1 LDIFKEKL
9 KERNTIKDLDAAKQA
24 IPVNIN
30 QAVSMFTAI
39 MKRVSECMNKKVKVT
54 KQYPRQTWFDKECQQ
69 AKTEVKRTLRNFRR
83 SNSVEDR
90 TRYVE
95 LRKQYRKLLTRK
107 SDCYKTEMKNKLINS
122 AKDPKTFWSTL
133 KRISSK
139 KRVTGNIDKEVWLEH
154 FSNVFNATTEP
165 YENVFDGSLHESFSE
180 TFNLQLNG
188 DISHNEVVEAI
199 SHLKQNKAGGPDT
212 LIPEIFIHS
221 AEIITPFLVGLFNH
235 VFSSGQFPD
244 AWTEAIIQPLHKKG
258 NTQDPNNYRGIS
270 LLKVCSKLYSY
281 ILNKRLVTWI
291 EENGSI
297 GEEQAGFRRDYSTT
311 DHIFTL
317 FAVIQ
322 KYLLHKKK
330 LYVAFIDF
338 KKAFDLIS

>member
-1 LDIFKEKL
+1 ME
-9 KERNTIKDLDAAKQA
+9 N
-24 IPVNIN
+24 
-30 QAVSMFTAI
+30 
-39 MKRVSECMNKKVKVT
+39 
-54 KQYPRQTWFDKECQQ
+54 
-69 AKTEVKRTLRNFRR
+69 
-83 SNSVEDR
+83 R

-139 KRVTGNIDKEVWLEH
+139 KRVTGNIDKDVWLEH
-154 FSNVFNATTEP
+154 FSSVFNATPEP
-165 YENVFDGSLHESFSE
+165 YENVFDGSLHECFSE

-199 SHLKQNKAGGPDT
+199 SHLKQNKAGGPDA

-221 AEIITPFLVGLFNH
+221 AEIITPFLVGLFNQ

-258 NTQDPNNYRGIS
+258 NTRDPNNYRGVS
-270 LLKVCSKLYSY
+270 FLNVCSKLYSY
-281 ILNKRLVTWI
+281 ILNKRLVT
-291 EENGSI
+291 
-297 GEEQAGFRRDYSTT
+297 
-311 DHIFTL
+311 
-317 FAVIQ
+317 
-322 KYLLHKKK
+322 
-330 LYVAFIDF
+330 
-338 KKAFDLIS
+338 